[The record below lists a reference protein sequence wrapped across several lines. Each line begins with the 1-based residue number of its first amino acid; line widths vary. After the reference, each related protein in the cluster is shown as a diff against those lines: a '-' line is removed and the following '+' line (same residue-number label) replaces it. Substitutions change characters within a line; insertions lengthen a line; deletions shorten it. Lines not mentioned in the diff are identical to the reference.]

1 MYPVLSFQKYL
12 HESRHKHALKRSR
25 GYSGRFSGKDSPQKS
40 SAISLALPTSSETPP
55 LTNEI
60 ISGGDSDLCVSG
72 PGQYSKSV
80 VESLKEV
87 MFRGVHLVPEI
98 GEDDADAAMSVETRS
113 ISLPLNQLGAIPLR
127 QLASSNNSTTFPVVS
142 SQEQQQIQRSTNTPI
157 RALVNTVQGLS
168 APVLPTQLHTP
179 TTPVSHPVADS
190 PDESYGR
197 FYRCM
202 LARGPAEDGSSP
214 PRTLAT
220 SLGLTELPTA
230 GPSDVSTSSS
240 SVGKTRES
248 HTQTALL
255 DSGLD
260 AATASCEYA
269 SHSGES
275 KTLLIN
281 ATTSTA
287 SH

>member
-113 ISLPLNQLGAIPLR
+113 ISLPLNQLGANPLR

-157 RALVNTVQGLS
+157 RALVNTVQ
-168 APVLPTQLHTP
+168 

-190 PDESYGR
+190 PDDSYGR

-240 SVGKTRES
+240 SAGKTRES

-260 AATASCEYA
+260 AGTASCEYA